1 MKILSKFII
10 RMIAFLIIIS
20 VFFLYNLE
28 KLNIFFN
35 TNPTLNSV
43 IIAVLVL
50 GIILMF
56 RQILVLAPEINWMES
71 FMSDKK
77 KPSKIIRTPKLL
89 KPMSQIMRSQ
99 MGDIRLTQIGLTS
112 IMESLQNRLFEMR
125 EISRYFIGLL
135 VFLGLLGTFWGL
147 LETINS
153 VSSTVKNLD
162 FSKDTDSL
170 FFVLKDGL
178 EKPLSG
184 MGTAFSSS
192 LFGLGGSLILG
203 FLDLQSGQA
212 QNRFFN
218 EVEEK
223 LANFT
228 KISNSTSDS
237 IKNDF
242 APAYI
247 ESLIES
253 TTENLKKSTSSI
265 EQQQLN
271 QDMIV
276 KSLSEINQF
285 LNTNIN
291 TNKIVADEIK
301 ILSKTIANIKRD
313 K

>member
-77 KPSKIIRTPKLL
+77 KPSKIIRTPRLL

>member
-1 MKILSKFII
+1 M
-10 RMIAFLIIIS
+10 
-20 VFFLYNLE
+20 
-28 KLNIFFN
+28 
-35 TNPTLNSV
+35 
-43 IIAVLVL
+43 L

-89 KPMSQIMRSQ
+89 KPMSQSMRSQ

>member
-1 MKILSKFII
+1 M
-10 RMIAFLIIIS
+10 
-20 VFFLYNLE
+20 
-28 KLNIFFN
+28 LNY
-35 TNPTLNSV
+35 
-43 IIAVLVL
+43 
-50 GIILMF
+50 
-56 RQILVLAPEINWMES
+56 
-71 FMSDKK
+71 K
-77 KPSKIIRTPKLL
+77 
-89 KPMSQIMRSQ
+89 
-99 MGDIRLTQIGLTS
+99 
-112 IMESLQNRLFEMR
+112 NRL
-125 EISRYFIGLL
+125 
-135 VFLGLLGTFWGL
+135 VFT
-147 LETINS
+147 
-153 VSSTVKNLD
+153 
-162 FSKDTDSL
+162 
-170 FFVLKDGL
+170 
-178 EKPLSG
+178 
-184 MGTAFSSS
+184 
-192 LFGLGGSLILG
+192 GGSG
-203 FLDLQSGQA
+203 RFAGSFKA
-212 QNRFFN
+212 QEVKWRQDQIKKSVLNTD

>member
-10 RMIAFLIIIS
+10 RMIAFLMIIS

-71 FMSDKK
+71 FTSDKK
-77 KPSKIIRTPKLL
+77 KTSKIIRAPKLL
-89 KPMSQIMRSQ
+89 KPMSQIMSSQ

-153 VSSTVKNLD
+153 VSSTVNNLD

-192 LFGLGGSLILG
+192 LFGLGGSLVLG

-218 EVEEK
+218 EVEER

-265 EQQQLN
+265 EQQQFN

-301 ILSKTIANIKRD
+301 VLSKTIANIKRD